1 MIYEQDKLLACWRK
15 KSIDVTAK
23 LVLYAACVIDIL
35 AVMIVAVFAL
45 VWMFENFYPPTVD
58 LFTDIASLVLLI
70 VTFVPWY
77 VCLAL
82 GGIVGIIVAIL
93 GYSYM
98 WCVVREFTDEDWACG
113 NIFAS
118 VGVICISGGLVSI
131 VLAYA
136 TSVFIIIYLGGRADG
151 LLDGTILLWR
161 VYFFILLCGGMSFL
175 GESKWIGV
183 SDVYLHYRK
192 RIKGEKK

>member
-23 LVLYAACVIDIL
+23 VILYAACVIDTLAVGLLAIL
-35 AVMIVAVFAL
+35 AF
-45 VWMFENFYPPTVD
+45 VWMYENFYPPTVD
-58 LFTDIASLVLLI
+58 LFTGIVSLLSLIIA
-70 VTFVPWY
+70 FVPWY
-77 VCLAL
+77 VWL
-82 GGIVGIIVAIL
+82 GVGVIVAIL

-98 WCVVREFTDEDWACG
+98 WCVAREFTDEDWACE
-113 NIFAS
+113 NISAS
-118 VGVICISGGLVSI
+118 VGVICISGGIVSI

-151 LLDGTILLWR
+151 LLNGTILLWL
-161 VYFFILLCGGMSFL
+161 VYFFIFFLIGVSFL

>member
-15 KSIDVTAK
+15 KSIDVTAT

-58 LFTDIASLVLLI
+58 LFTGIVSLLSLIIA
-70 VTFVPWY
+70 FVPWY
-77 VCLAL
+77 VWL
-82 GGIVGIIVAIL
+82 GVGVIVAIL

-98 WCVVREFTDEDWACG
+98 WCVAREFTDEDWACE
-113 NIFAS
+113 NISAS
-118 VGVICISGGLVSI
+118 VGVICISGGIVSI

-136 TSVFIIIYLGGRADG
+136 TSVFIINYLGGRADE
-151 LLDGTILLWR
+151 LLGGTILLWL
-161 VYFFILLCGGMSFL
+161 VCFFIFLCGGMSFL
-175 GESKWIGV
+175 GKSKWIGV
-183 SDVYLHYRK
+183 SDVYLRYRK